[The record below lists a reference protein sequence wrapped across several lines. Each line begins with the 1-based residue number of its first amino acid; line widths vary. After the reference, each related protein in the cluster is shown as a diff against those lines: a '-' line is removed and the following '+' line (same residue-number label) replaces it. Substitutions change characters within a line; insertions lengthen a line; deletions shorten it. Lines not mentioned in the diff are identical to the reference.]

1 MYINKNYDQS
11 NRNFVTPKLSICIAT
26 FNRSK
31 FISETLDS
39 ILAQLDS
46 RVEIIVVD
54 GASPD
59 NTKDVLEEYIYR
71 NPQLK
76 YYCEQVNSGVDAD
89 YDKAVGYA
97 RGQYCWLMTD
107 DDLMAP
113 GAIRCV
119 LDSLESN
126 PDVLIANSRIFNKS
140 LTRVLSERI
149 LEFKE
154 DQFYASSN
162 DQFFSEVGNYL
173 SFIGGVIV
181 RRNLWESRDR
191 VTYYGSVFIH
201 VGVLFQSPPIKNI
214 IVISE
219 PQVYIRYG
227 NALWSARGFEIWMF
241 KWPLLIWGFN
251 EFSNSAKFK
260 VTPLE
265 PWRSLKKILHSRAI
279 GSYSIIEFNKFIL
292 NKPMSYSYLQSRFI
306 SQIPGSLA
314 NIICGSYCILINRK
328 ARSGAYDLAR
338 SKYSTWVSRLA
349 ARILKV

>member
-1 MYINKNYDQS
+1 MLEISQI
-11 NRNFVTPKLSICIAT
+11 RLSICIAT
-26 FNRSK
+26 YNRSAY
-31 FISETLDS
+31 IGETIDS
-39 ILAQLDS
+39 IIGQINHNL
-46 RVEIIVVD
+46 EIVIVD

-59 NTKDVLEEYIYR
+59 TTPEVVE
-71 NPQLK
+71 K
-76 YYCEQVNSGVDAD
+76 YTSIHPNVRYFREITNSGVDAD

-126 PDVLIANSRIFNKS
+126 PDVVIVNSRIFNKS
-140 LTRVLSERI
+140 LTKVLSERI
-149 LEFKE
+149 IEFEE
-154 DQFYASSN
+154 DHHYESSN

-181 RRNLWESRDR
+181 RRNLWKSRDR

-201 VGVLFQSPPIKNI
+201 VGVLFQSPPIEMI

-241 KWPLLIWGFN
+241 KWPLLIWGFS
-251 EFSNSAKFK
+251 EFSNSAKFN

-265 PWRSLKKILHSRAI
+265 PWRSLKKLLHSRAI

-292 NKPMSYSYLQSRFI
+292 NKPMSYSYLQARFI
-306 SQIPGSLA
+306 AQIPGSLA

-338 SKYSTWVSRLA
+338 SKYSTWVSKLA

>member
-1 MYINKNYDQS
+1 MYMNKNYGQL
-11 NRNFVTPKLSICIAT
+11 NRNFVPLKLSICIAT
-26 FNRSK
+26 FKRGP
-31 FISETLDS
+31 FIGETLDS
-39 ILAQLDS
+39 ILSQMEPS
-46 RVEIIVVD
+46 VEIVVVD

-59 NTKDVLEEYIYR
+59 NTQEVMARYSGAYSEIRYFRES
-71 NPQLK
+71 
-76 YYCEQVNSGVDAD
+76 VNSGVDAD

-126 PDVLIANSRIFNKS
+126 PDVVIVNSRIFNKS

-181 RRNLWESRDR
+181 RRNLWQSRDR
-191 VTYYGSVFIH
+191 ATYYGSVFIH
-201 VGVLFQSPPIKNI
+201 VGVLFQSPPIEKI

-251 EFSNSAKFK
+251 EFSNSSKLK

-292 NKPMSYSYLQSRFI
+292 NKPMSYSYLQARFI
-306 SQIPGSLA
+306 AQIPGSLA

-338 SKYSTWVSRLA
+338 SQYSTWVSKLA